1 MTITKII
8 GSALANLNPRQQ
20 EVLTARFGL
29 EGVNEGETL
38 AAIGDRLH
46 VTRERIRQIENAG
59 MALAKANLAKN
70 EEADALL
77 AKVGKYIESKGGIAG
92 KADVAEYAGAF
103 AKGIRETHLDFL
115 AEATGAFGARR
126 EDEEFAPL
134 YCTSGKEFKAAK
146 AFVDGW
152 TGTLKAQ
159 RENVFAGVGAYQ
171 TELASYSKMKAPTA
185 PVATPIVENYLG
197 LSKLIGVN
205 PYGDVGLQEWPE
217 VNPKTVRDKIYLV
230 LKKKAEPLHFMDIAE
245 HINKV
250 GFDGTKALGPTVH
263 NELIKDA
270 RFVLVGRGMYGLK
283 EDGYE
288 PGIAREVI
296 AKVLKE
302 KGPLAPRDVVTHVT
316 RQRMFKPNTIVI
328 NLQNKN
334 LFERMPDGKY
344 RVREA

>member
-8 GSALANLNPRQQ
+8 GSALINLNPRQQ

-29 EGVNEGETL
+29 AGEGEGETL

-59 MALAKANLAKN
+59 MALAKANLAQN
-70 EEADALL
+70 EEANALL
-77 AKVGKYIESKGGIAG
+77 AKVTKYIDGKGGIAG

-115 AEATGAFGARR
+115 AEAIGAFNARR

-134 YCTSGKEFKAAK
+134 YCNGEKEFRAAK

-152 TGTLKAQ
+152 AANLRAR
-159 RENVFAGVGAYQ
+159 RENVFAGNYHV
-171 TELASYSKMKAPTA
+171 ELANYSKMKG
-185 PVATPIVENYLG
+185 VANPIVENYIG
-197 LSKLIGVN
+197 ISKLIGAN
-205 PYGDVGLQEWPE
+205 PYGDVGLREWPE

-230 LKKKAEPLHFMDIAE
+230 LKKKSEPLHFMDIAE

-250 GFDGTKALGPTVH
+250 GFDDQKALGPTVH
-263 NELIKDA
+263 NELIKDE
-270 RFVLVGRGMYGLK
+270 RFVLVGRGMYGLR

-302 KGPLAPRDVVTHVT
+302 KGPLAPREVVTHVT
-316 RQRMFKPNTIVI
+316 KQRMFKPNTIVI
-328 NLQNKN
+328 NLQNKS
-334 LFERMPDGKY
+334 LFERLPDGRY